1 MRRIWFAAVLGIT
14 AMTLALAGPV
24 RAQNPESGL
33 VVPVLT
39 PAQEAE
45 AHEAMTRLRSPV
57 TAFHTVDMCPSS
69 GALRDTIRVA
79 AAGGESADQ
88 IVEGV
93 IGRYGERLRI
103 LPKRSGVGLAA
114 WLGPIVV
121 LLLGGVFVA
130 RRLRRE
136 RAEAV
141 IFPVSTDP
149 VSDADRE
156 RLEEAMRELEAVGGG
171 ES

>member
-1 MRRIWFAAVLGIT
+1 MRRRFSALFAMLA
-14 AMTLALAGPV
+14 AALALAAPL
-24 RAQNPESGL
+24 RAQSPESGL
-33 VVPVLT
+33 VVPPLT

-45 AHEAMTRLRSPV
+45 AHDAMTRLRSPV

-79 AAGGESADQ
+79 AANGETSDQ

-103 LPKRSGVGLAA
+103 LPKKSGVGLMA
-114 WLGPIVV
+114 WLGPIAVI
-121 LLLGGVFVA
+121 LIGGTLIG
-130 RRLRRE
+130 RWLRRE

-141 IFPVSTDP
+141 VFPVSSDP
-149 VSDADRE
+149 VSDEERQ
-156 RLEEAMRELEAVGGG
+156 RLEDALRELETVGGG
-171 ES
+171 EP

>member
-1 MRRIWFAAVLGIT
+1 MTMRGVKLV
-14 AMTLALAGPV
+14 LALVAMVLVWAAPLT
-24 RAQNPESGL
+24 AQNPESGL
-33 VVPVLT
+33 VVPPLT
-39 PAQEAE
+39 PAQEAQ

-79 AAGGESADQ
+79 AANGQTADQ

-114 WLGPIVV
+114 WLGPIAV
-121 LLLGGVFVA
+121 LLLGGAFIM

-136 RAEAV
+136 RASAV
-141 IFPVSTDP
+141 TFPVSTEP
-149 VSDADRE
+149 VSSEDRT

-171 ES
+171 EP